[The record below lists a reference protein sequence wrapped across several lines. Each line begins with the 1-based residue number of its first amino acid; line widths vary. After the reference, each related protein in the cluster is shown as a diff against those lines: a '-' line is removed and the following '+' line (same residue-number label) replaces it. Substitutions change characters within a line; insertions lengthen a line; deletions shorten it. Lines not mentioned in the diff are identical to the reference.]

1 MSKVIAVCNQKGGV
15 GKTTTAVNL
24 AASFAALEKKTLL
37 IDMDPQG
44 NASQGLGFME
54 SQEIDIHEILDM
66 ADNPDNMTFEN
77 LKPAIADTTL
87 DYLKVITSGPDLAVM
102 EIELVNAMS
111 REHRLERVIN
121 VLKNEFEFIIID
133 APPSLN
139 LLTLNVL
146 TAATSVLIPVQ
157 CEYYALQGMTE
168 LFKTIREVQK
178 NLNANLK
185 IEGALLTM
193 FANNNLSKQVA
204 EEVRE
209 NLADTVFQTVIP
221 RNVRLSEAPS
231 HGKPVILYDVQS
243 SGSQSYMKL
252 AEEILNKDR

>member
-54 SQEIDIHEILDM
+54 SQEIDIHEVLDM
-66 ADNPDNMTFEN
+66 ADNPDNMTLEN

-111 REHRLERVIN
+111 REHRLERVIK
-121 VLKNEFEFIIID
+121 VLKEEFEFIIID

-231 HGKPVILYDVQS
+231 HGKPVIYDVQS